1 MESKSA
7 TAAAASAGVPLED
20 GAVTE
25 PVVVA
30 EDVENDDPYVP

>member
-7 TAAAASAGVPLED
+7 LAASTATPVEE
-20 GAVTE
+20 T
-25 PVVVA
+25 PVVTGPVVLA

>member
-1 MESKSA
+1 MSKSA
-7 TAAAASAGVPLED
+7 AAAESAAFSILTVEEE
-20 GAVTE
+20 V